1 MTLLTSQNRVLPAH
15 RLSPRLVMGAAH
27 PHAWGACGAALSS
40 ESNDLQRDG
49 RRTLPGRSVI
59 ISTDSRF
66 NWPAPADSIRGRLH
80 ADCHAIHMKIP
91 FLAVSAP
98 TSKIVNLLSEGAAEL
113 DAIGRFLTSA
123 EQGAED
129 MFNNIA
135 VQLDGAR

>member
-1 MTLLTSQNRVLPAH
+1 
-15 RLSPRLVMGAAH
+15 
-27 PHAWGACGAALSS
+27 
-40 ESNDLQRDG
+40 
-49 RRTLPGRSVI
+49 
-59 ISTDSRF
+59 
-66 NWPAPADSIRGRLH
+66 
-80 ADCHAIHMKIP
+80 MKIP